1 MSGASP
7 EGRGVPGAPRF
18 PPGSRPRPGRRGER
32 GLITLEWLLVVGAI
46 AGLAASSVVIVQ
58 QVLDDHSEVPDD
70 PLVRMLEA
78 DVAAAWVAADAQ
90 AAFDDNPGGYDTA
103 VNQSFADRCDGV
115 IADYDDVVAAG
126 TAEWV
131 SPAGQDGVPS
141 TDDEPAR
148 CTVDPLQNLG
158 A

>member
-1 MSGASP
+1 M
-7 EGRGVPGAPRF
+7 PGTPRF
-18 PPGSRPRPGRRGER
+18 PLGSRPRPGRSAER

-78 DVAAAWVAADAQ
+78 DVAAAWVAAEAQ
-90 AAFDDNPGGYDTA
+90 EAFDTTPGGYDAA
-103 VNQSFADRCDGV
+103 VNRSFVDRCDGV
-115 IADYDDVVAAG
+115 AADYGDVVAAG
-126 TAEWV
+126 TAVWV
-131 SPAGQDGVPS
+131 SPAGPDGVPS
-141 TDDEPAR
+141 SDDEPAR
-148 CTVDPLQNLG
+148 CTVDPQPNLG